1 MTALPDSLLVDVFK
15 TARRPETFLF
25 LPQGLALADWPEG
38 LADVFTPAEKV
49 LSLNLSARQPLAAQ
63 PASRVM
69 EEIASRGYFLQ
80 LPPDPVKSA
89 AAQELP
95 PC

>member
-25 LPQGLALADWPEG
+25 LPQGLARADWPEG

-49 LSLNLSARQPLAAQ
+49 LSLNLSARATVGRAARESGDGGDCF
-63 PASRVM
+63 P
-69 EEIASRGYFLQ
+69 GLF
-80 LPPDPVKSA
+80 SA
-89 AAQELP
+89 VTARP
-95 PC
+95 R

>member
-49 LSLNLSARQPLAAQ
+49 LSLNLSARQPLAAFIGHSSS
-63 PASRVM
+63 AMAIGRRV
-69 EEIASRGYFLQ
+69 SRGDCRVL
-80 LPPDPVKSA
+80 A
-89 AAQELP
+89 GG
-95 PC
+95 

>member
-1 MTALPDSLLVDVFK
+1 MTTLPDSLLVDVFK
-15 TARRPETFLF
+15 TARRPHTFLF
-25 LPQGLALADWPEG
+25 LPQGLDRADWPEG

-49 LSLNLSARQPLAAQ
+49 LSLNLSAEQPLAAQ
-63 PASRVM
+63 PASRVI

-80 LPPDPVKSA
+80 LPPDPVKPA
-89 AAQELP
+89 DVTERP